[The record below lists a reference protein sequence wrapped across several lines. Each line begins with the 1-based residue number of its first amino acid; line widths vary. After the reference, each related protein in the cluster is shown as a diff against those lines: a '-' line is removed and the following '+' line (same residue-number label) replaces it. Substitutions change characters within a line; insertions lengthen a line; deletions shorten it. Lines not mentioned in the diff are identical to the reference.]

1 MTRRWDP
8 AVSHRGPEAE
18 TFVREFFGGRRVV
31 AVAGAGFDPRAR
43 IVLELVAAAGA
54 ELKGILIRETRPDPP
69 GGEVSLAEENQGALE
84 QASAGLTTV
93 EVAIFDTDGAVVG
106 GRNAVLALRELDLDE
121 CTDVIVDLSALS
133 VGVSF
138 PIVRYLLERILSGDH
153 KPNMHLFITHNP
165 VVDDAIRSIAGDTPN
180 YLHGYKGGSTLD
192 AASEAARLWLPQLAS
207 GAIGTLT
214 RLHDFVEPHDTCPI
228 LPFPARDPRAGD
240 RLAEE
245 YVVQL
250 QSAWQVDP
258 RNVVYAD
265 EGDPLDLYRTVLQM
279 HDLREPVFAHAGG
292 SRMILSPLGS
302 KVTALGA
309 LLAAL
314 ECDLPVAHLET
325 ISYEMDGIEG
335 PRGEDTLLHVWLEG
349 EAYPAERPPLR
360 VGPDPR

>member
-8 AVSHRGPEAE
+8 AVSHRGPDAEA
-18 TFVREFFGGRRVV
+18 FVRDYFPGRRVV

-43 IVLELVAAAGA
+43 VVLESVVAAGA
-54 ELKGILIRETRPDPP
+54 DLNGILIREMRPDPP
-69 GGEVSLAEENQGALE
+69 GGEVALAEENQVALE
-84 QASAGLTTV
+84 RAAAGLATV

-106 GRNAVLALRELDLDE
+106 GRNAVLALRDLDLDE
-121 CTDVIVDLSALS
+121 CNDVVVDMSALS

-138 PIVRYLLERILSGDH
+138 PIVRYLLERVLSGDH
-153 KPNMHLFITHNP
+153 PPNMHLFITHNP
-165 VVDDAIRSIAGDTPN
+165 AIDDAIRSIAGDTPN

-192 AASEAARLWLPQLAS
+192 SAAEPARLWLPQLAS
-207 GAIGTLT
+207 GALGTLS

-228 LPFPARDPRAGD
+228 LPFPSRDPRAGD

-245 YVVQL
+245 YAVQL
-250 QSAWQVDP
+250 QSAWEVDP

-279 HDLREPVFAHAGG
+279 YDLREPVFALAGG

-325 ISYEMDGIEG
+325 IGYEMVGTEG

-349 EAYPAERPPLR
+349 DAYPADRPPVR
-360 VGPDPR
+360 SGPR